1 MILSRD
7 ASSKSQKHF
16 MMREASEE
24 RIKTTLDRLTVKED
38 PPYLSNKNFA
48 GGNPTNNQDIL
59 PFTDFGNKAVWE
71 ATEGRNQHIVL
82 ANVGGSHGSGHSK
95 YKYLNHQQQ
104 IVI

>member
-16 MMREASEE
+16 MIREASEE

-38 PPYLSNKNFA
+38 PQLYNSANKNFP
-48 GGNPTNNQDIL
+48 GGQPTNQDIL

-71 ATEGRNQHIVL
+71 ATEGRNHLL
-82 ANVGGSHGSGHSK
+82 ALGAIDASHGSGHGK
-95 YKYLNHQQQ
+95 RKYLNHP
-104 IVI
+104 